1 MNTGTKVILALII
14 TLLLFTSG
22 NTVNAEE
29 EVAISV
35 SSRSILINELFGKTI
50 SPVAPLIRQNKVSVR
65 LAQNNI
71 FIPADDP
78 QKLEER
84 FLGLLLNAVSNA
96 PKSGEIIIGYEKE
109 TGKLYINVPKK
120 DERFSMERDVTDVN
134 GNEFHIK
141 SVEGVGTTYSMK
153 I

>member
-1 MNTGTKVILALII
+1 MNTGIKILSALII
-14 TLLLFTSG
+14 TLLLFSSSV
-22 NTVNAEE
+22 VNAEE
-29 EVAISV
+29 VAVSIS
-35 SSRSILINELFGKTI
+35 SGSILINELFGKAV
-50 SPVAPLIRQNKVSVR
+50 SPVTPLIRQNQVSVR

-78 QKLEER
+78 KKLEER

-96 PKSGEIIIGYEKE
+96 PKSGEIIIGFEKE
-109 TGKLYINVPKK
+109 AGSLYVNVPKK
-120 DERFSMERDVTDVN
+120 DERFSMERDITDVN
-134 GNEFHIK
+134 GNKFHIK